1 MGEEVGGDFARD
13 VELYAALSTRLAHP
27 EADRGAI
34 LAQNGLDEAAWETV
48 DQLWQT
54 RLSEAIDAY
63 GEEEGVPP
71 LVAAFSAAF
80 ARAQATGAPEV
91 LPFPRFVEATR
102 ALMRGE
108 ADPNATL
115 KRFGVS
121 LAEYL
126 RAQQHWTRAMAEDP
140 QLLERF
146 QRGTG
151 G

>member
-1 MGEEVGGDFARD
+1 MSEEAGADFAED

-27 EADRGAI
+27 DADRGAI
-34 LAQNGLDEAAWETV
+34 LAEHALDEAAWEAI
-48 DQLWQT
+48 DQVWQD
-54 RLSEAIDAY
+54 RLSQAIEVH

-80 ARAQATGAPEV
+80 ASAQAIDASAV

-115 KRFGVS
+115 KRFGLS

-140 QLLERF
+140 QLLGRF